1 MYQALGSSDFT
12 ESENTPQPNF
22 ELEDFVGK
30 SLSIQSMFQKLKIV
44 APTDSTVL
52 IQGETGTGKEL
63 VGEAIHHLSSRQK
76 RPFIKVNCSAIP
88 ATLIES
94 ELFGH
99 EKGAFTGA
107 ISQRIGRFEMANN
120 GTLFLDEI
128 GDIPLELQ
136 PKLLRVLQE
145 QEFERI
151 GNSHTIRVN
160 VRVIAAT
167 NRDLAKMVEEKQ
179 FRSDLYYR
187 LNVFPLMLPPLRE
200 RGEDI
205 LLLAQYFVN
214 RFAQRMNKRIDVT
227 PEEVKEAFLHYSWPG
242 NVRELQNIIER
253 AVILSQRNVLS
264 VSLCELSGSVQSTAC
279 NKRRLIEVERD
290 HIMKVLQETNWV
302 IAGPNGAAI
311 RLGMKRT
318 TLYSRMEKLGI
329 NRPEFK
335 TDEQQIDRQPF
346 KFPEEIINE
355 TIFVIDDDESIRE
368 GLKSLLKS
376 AGFNVQTF
384 TSGQDFLQ
392 NHQSISHGCLV
403 LDIKLPGLSGLDLQ
417 QQLALLGVKTPI
429 IFITGFA
436 SIPMTVQAMKAG
448 AVEFL
453 TKPFSDEALLNAVQ
467 QAVEK
472 DRQDRINRLQID
484 SLQSPHQ
491 NAVETSVC

>member
-1 MYQALGSSDFT
+1 MYQALGSSDFA
-12 ESENTPQPNF
+12 ESENLSQADI

-30 SLSIQSMFQKLKIV
+30 SVSIRLMFQKLKIV

-88 ATLIES
+88 ATLVES

-107 ISQRIGRFEMANN
+107 ISQRIGRFEMAHN

-151 GNSHTIRVN
+151 GSSHTIRVN

-167 NRDLAKMVEEKQ
+167 NRDLSKMVEEKQ

-187 LNVFPLMLPPLRE
+187 LNVFPLILPPLRE

-214 RFAQRMNKRIDVT
+214 RFAQRMNKRIDVI
-227 PEEVKEAFLHYSWPG
+227 PEAVKEAFLHYSWPG
-242 NVRELQNIIER
+242 NVRELQNVIER
-253 AVILSQRNVLS
+253 AVILTQRNVLS
-264 VSLCELSGSVQSTAC
+264 VSLSELSGSVVSTTH

-290 HIMKVLQETNWV
+290 HILKVLQEANWV
-302 IAGPNGAAI
+302 ISGPNGAAV

-318 TLYSRMEKLGI
+318 TLYTKMEKLGI
-329 NRPEFK
+329 NRRGFK
-335 TDEQQIDRQPF
+335 TDE
-346 KFPEEIINE
+346 
-355 TIFVIDDDESIRE
+355 TVFVVDDDESTRE

-384 TSGQDFLQ
+384 TSAQDFLKH
-392 NHQSISHGCLV
+392 HQSISHGCLI
-403 LDIKLPGLSGLDLQ
+403 LDIMLPGLSGLDLQ
-417 QQLALLGVKTPI
+417 QQLALLGVKIPI
-429 IFITGFA
+429 IFITGYP

-453 TKPFSDEALLNAVQ
+453 TKPFGDDALLTAVQ
-467 QAVEK
+467 QAIER
-472 DRQDRINRLQID
+472 DRKHHKNRFQID
-484 SLQSPHQ
+484 SLQSVDQ
-491 NAVETSVC
+491 NAETASVLN